1 MPDMEEIGLIG
12 LTHILNGG
20 VRIQYNPSLC
30 YARNGDSEDDVG
42 SINWSKIL
50 KDEYYTFPQGGK
62 VKGRKTIKKEYLVI
76 EVFKASLSKE
86 IKIDKFKR
94 DANYTQFYNDYNL
107 FIFLL

>member
-30 YARNGDSEDDVG
+30 YARNGDSEDDDG

-76 EVFKASLSKE
+76 EVFIASLSKE
-86 IKIDKFKR
+86 IKIDKFKL
-94 DANYTQFYNDYNL
+94 Y
-107 FIFLL
+107 